1 MKKIYQVQQNV
12 LFSSF
17 QEYTSNGTAHVES
30 EYERR
35 MMSVFNRVLE
45 EVESLNR
52 KYAPVSYLASNSLN
66 VFSVDEGSKNPS
78 APYIHTHTHI

>member
-1 MKKIYQVQQNV
+1 
-12 LFSSF
+12 
-17 QEYTSNGTAHVES
+17 
-30 EYERR
+30 
-35 MMSVFNRVLE
+35 MSVFNRVLE

-78 APYIHTHTHI
+78 APYIHKHTHTHIYIVYAYISMEVKKLKKLN